1 MAPSGKSGVIKLQKN
16 TKLLPA
22 WQAYQTL
29 YYEKKLK
36 PLVEEAYSR
45 RTENLPEGKK
55 PKGRIA
61 IIGEIAREQ
70 LENETPEV
78 KAEVE
83 EYRMK
88 EKEVEDSST
97 LDKNTVYQ
105 R

>member
-1 MAPSGKSGVIKLQKN
+1 MIKLQKN
-16 TKLLPA
+16 QKKKLPA
-22 WQAYQTL
+22 WQAYQAL

-36 PLVEEAYSR
+36 PLVDEAYKR
-45 RTENLPEGKK
+45 RTENLPEGTK
-55 PKGRIA
+55 PKARLA

-83 EYRMK
+83 EYRTNSK
-88 EKEVEDSST
+88 DEEVEDLSIDERMAT
-97 LDKNTVYQ
+97 CQ